1 MDSLLY
7 MGVRITPA
15 SLPAPASPAQGP
27 GTAPSGAW
35 LPRAHLLEVASGRPL
50 DAVTDDQP
58 CETQEE
64 ADARA
69 LRLARRHVMKV
80 LHQG

>member
-1 MDSLLY
+1 MDHSLLY

-15 SLPAPASPAQGP
+15 SLPSSTPP
-27 GTAPSGAW
+27 GQW
-35 LPRAHLLEVASGRPL
+35 LPCAQLLEVASGRAL
-50 DAVTDDQP
+50 QAVADDQP
-58 CETQEE
+58 CDTREE

-69 LRLARRHVMKV
+69 LRLARRHVMKT

>member
-15 SLPAPASPAQGP
+15 SLPSEASA
-27 GTAPSGAW
+27 GAW
-35 LPRAHLLEVASGRPL
+35 LPRATLLEVASGKAL
-50 DAVTDDQP
+50 EAITDDQP
-58 CETQEE
+58 CDTQPE

-69 LRLARRHVMKV
+69 LRLGKRHVMKV

>member
-15 SLPAPASPAQGP
+15 SLPSDVTP
-27 GTAPSGAW
+27 GAW
-35 LPRAHLLEVASGRPL
+35 LPRATLLEVASGKAL
-50 DAVTDDQP
+50 GAVTEDQG
-58 CETQEE
+58 CDTRQE

-69 LRLARRHVMKV
+69 LRLGKRHVMKV

>member
-15 SLPAPASPAQGP
+15 SLPCDATP
-27 GTAPSGAW
+27 GAW
-35 LPRAHLLEVASGRPL
+35 LPRATLLEVASGKAL
-50 DAVTDDQP
+50 ESVTDDQS
-58 CETQEE
+58 CDTREE

-69 LRLARRHVMKV
+69 LRLGKRHVMKV

>member
-15 SLPAPASPAQGP
+15 SLPSDASP
-27 GTAPSGAW
+27 GAW
-35 LPRAHLLEVASGRPL
+35 LPRATLASGKAL
-50 DAVTDDQP
+50 EAVTDDQP
-58 CETQEE
+58 CDTQPE

-69 LRLARRHVMKV
+69 LRLGKRHVMKV